1 MPHCQVHRPCPRS
14 LCSCQWPP
22 AAGTPPPRSLDTG
35 IPWSPCTHWS
45 PPGTDRK
52 AMILS
57 RAFLETLPLASDQK
71 ASSCT
76 RCWWWSRRCTSSWSS
91 GCCIVFPLAAPAGR
105 YSSWVVEDQVR
116 VKDITNFIVRE
127 KSIVRLQALPQIY
140 IFHIYTRPKF
150 TKPTFTQNPDLHKLK
165 FTQLRFTHTQIYTAQ
180 YWHTQIYT
188 TQIYTKLNPNLHNP
202 NLQNPNL
209 HKTRIYRFINPW
221 LGKG

>member
-14 LCSCQWPP
+14 LCSCRWPP

-52 AMILS
+52 AMIMS

-76 RCWWWSRRCTSSWSS
+76 RCWWSSRRCTSSWSS

-105 YSSWVVEDQVR
+105 YSSWVVEDQVSKISQTLLSER
-116 VKDITNFIVRE
+116 SQLFAFR
-127 KSIVRLQALPQIY
+127 RC
-140 IFHIYTRPKF
+140 PKF
-150 TKPTFTQNPDLHKLK
+150 TFSTFTPD
-165 FTQLRFTHTQIYTAQ
+165 
-180 YWHTQIYT
+180 
-188 TQIYTKLNPNLHNP
+188 P
-202 NLQNPNL
+202 NLQNPHLHNTQIYTNSNL
-209 HKTRIYRFINPW
+209 HSKFGFYVN
-221 LGKG
+221 LGCENLGFLESMCENGFV